1 MSDPAFARNASA
13 APGPRKEHRLQMRQG
28 GMLKLQNC
36 EGLDLLAVEGNLW
49 ITQEADVRDYEI
61 GAGQSLRLEHRG
73 VTLIQAMTGATLVLT
88 AAARAPQVSVV
99 GMP

>member
-1 MSDPAFARNASA
+1 
-13 APGPRKEHRLQMRQG
+13 
-28 GMLKLQNC
+28 MLKLQNC

-49 ITQEADVRDYEI
+49 ITQEADVHDYEI
-61 GAGQSLRLEHRG
+61 GAGQSLRLERRG

-88 AAARAPQVSVV
+88 TAARAPQVSVV

>member
-1 MSDPAFARNASA
+1 MSDPAPGTPA
-13 APGPRKEHRLQMRQG
+13 APGRRKEHRLQMRQG

-61 GAGQSLRLEHRG
+61 GAGESLRLERRG

-88 AAARAPQVSVV
+88 TAARPPHVSVV